1 MELMKTKNKR
11 LSGILLFMLALS
23 LIPLVAM
30 QFTTE
35 VKWELNDFIIAA
47 TLLLGSGLL
56 AEIILRKVISPKR
69 RMGFL
74 IGLIVVVL
82 LIWAE
87 LAVGIFG
94 TPLAGN

>member
-11 LSGILLFMLALS
+11 LSGILLFMLALL

-30 QFTTE
+30 QFTNE

-56 AEIILRKVISPKR
+56 AEIILRKVNSPKR

-82 LIWAE
+82 LIWVE